1 MASCLV
7 PEFPAVVAALERLKD
22 LERELREDEIPFS
35 AEGCVHLTAIAEAV
49 AELEAS
55 RRAVREQLE
64 VESIGNCKLRYNIL
78 NMTDRLRD
86 DILRDKAAAR
96 ASNAE
101 EIEQLRR
108 ELSLSFQ
115 MLEEKKKKIQ
125 ELLEKHKLL
134 QAELDRVSAE
144 HKELI
149 LSLNVLISLRYSRQ
163 EHLDNTLEQTEEL
176 RNSIADVEQQK
187 WSFQQSVALE
197 RERFAEEEDDLDKE
211 IAKRMGQIK
220 QQREEVEKIGLELEN
235 LKEKKRET
243 KSKIK
248 ELFQET
254 TELQG
259 NVQSLEMSHC
269 SCEQQLQE
277 EILQTK
283 ELNGQIEKQKKH
295 SKTLE
300 ENFDLTLKD
309 LQEEISGVEEDQKKA
324 LTAQLVLK
332 DSLTYYSK
340 VCKYQLGVEDESRA
354 DFLQV
359 SKNMESSRLQLEE
372 RIASIVKYSKE
383 ILELEKM
390 IAELQE
396 DKQISRRIVESK
408 RKELLVD
415 LKEAN
420 SKIKLLEEEI
430 KQLNKRLMAKK
441 SRQQDYEEKMT
452 SGINNNRERYEALWQ
467 ERAALLERHP
477 DSEDFDLMLYQMPL
491 LEKENREIQNLCQ
504 QEVDQIITESEEVSS
519 TITEKQRELEER
531 LKILNEVDRKW
542 RDERFRNDK
551 LRKQKDVLTRRTS
564 ELERSIQD
572 TAEHTR
578 ELLARREEMKVKLE
592 ELQESHS
599 NVVNKQSSALREM
612 EVNMYDLNLMLGQ
625 IRKENSRLHLST
637 RQMMEDIR
645 TSRQE
650 KNRYQQE
657 VQELS
662 SRSEALLKEIQE
674 GFRQD
679 NSLIKGIK
687 KSDDELL
694 SFMGSGLKELKTRNQ
709 QLMSIIALMHQ
720 VMLEFSKRLGD
731 KAIERWQ
738 N

>member
-1 MASCLV
+1 GALLPWLQRSKAGSKRVGRKMASCLV

-35 AEGCVHLTAIAEAV
+35 AEGCVHLTAIAEDV

-163 EHLDNTLEQTEEL
+163 D
-176 RNSIADVEQQK
+176 
-187 WSFQQSVALE
+187 VALE

-243 KSKIK
+243 KNKIK

-283 ELNGQIEKQKKH
+283 ELNGQIEKQNKH

-300 ENFDLTLKD
+300 ENFNLTLQN

-332 DSLTYYSK
+332 ESLAYYSK

-359 SKNMESSRLQLEE
+359 STNMESSRLQLEE

-383 ILELEKM
+383 ILELENM

-396 DKQISRRIVESK
+396 DKEINRRIVESK

-430 KQLNKRLMAKK
+430 RQLNKRLMAKK

-452 SGINNNRERYEALWQ
+452 SDINNNRERYEALWQ

-477 DSEDFDLMLYQMPL
+477 DCEDFDLMLYQMPL
-491 LEKENREIQNLCQ
+491 LEKENRETQKLCQ
-504 QEVDQIITESEEVSS
+504 QEVDQIITETEEVSS
-519 TITEKQRELEER
+519 MITEKQRELEER

-542 RDERFRNDK
+542 RDERSRNDK

-637 RQMMEDIR
+637 RQMMEDIS

>member
-1 MASCLV
+1 GALLPWLQRSKAGSKRVGRKMASCLV

-35 AEGCVHLTAIAEAV
+35 AEGCVHLTAIAEDV

-163 EHLDNTLEQTEEL
+163 D
-176 RNSIADVEQQK
+176 
-187 WSFQQSVALE
+187 VALE
-197 RERFAEEEDDLDKE
+197 RERFTEEEDDLDKE

-300 ENFDLTLKD
+300 ENFNLTLKN

-324 LTAQLVLK
+324 LAAQLVLK
-332 DSLTYYSK
+332 ESLAYYSK

-354 DFLQV
+354 DFLEV
-359 SKNMESSRLQLEE
+359 STNMESSRLQLEE

-383 ILELEKM
+383 ILELENM

-396 DKQISRRIVESK
+396 DKEINRRIVESK

-477 DSEDFDLMLYQMPL
+477 DCEDFDLMLYQMPL
-491 LEKENREIQNLCQ
+491 LEKENRETQKLCQ
-504 QEVDQIITESEEVSS
+504 QEVDQIITETEEVSS
-519 TITEKQRELEER
+519 MITEKQRELEER

-542 RDERFRNDK
+542 RDERSRNDK

-637 RQMMEDIR
+637 RQMMEDIS